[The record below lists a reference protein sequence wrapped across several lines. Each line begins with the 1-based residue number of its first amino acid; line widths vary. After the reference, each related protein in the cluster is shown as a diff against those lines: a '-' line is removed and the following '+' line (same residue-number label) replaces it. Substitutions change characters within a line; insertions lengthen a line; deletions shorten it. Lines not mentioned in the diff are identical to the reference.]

1 VTFGETPMTTDPKD
15 TASTGFGRRH
25 QHGTVRRPGLRRT
38 GRGRAVPAR
47 PPGGAVPG
55 PPGVRCPPPHA
66 TRPGRLF
73 LAAPRTS
80 RAEMT
85 MRPEIP
91 GGARAGDTPLAGKTT
106 DDVWMMASPTGQSTR
121 GGIWVVSDGSPGHSC
136 RWRAVIAA

>member
-1 VTFGETPMTTDPKD
+1 MTTDPKD

-55 PPGVRCPPPHA
+55 PRMQ
-66 TRPGRLF
+66 PGR
-73 LAAPRTS
+73 AGYSWPRRAPS
-80 RAEMT
+80 HAEMT
-85 MRPEIP
+85 MRPGKP
-91 GGARAGDTPLAGKTT
+91 HRTGGAPAGDTPLQGKTT
-106 DDVWMMASPTGQSTR
+106 DDVLMMASPTGQSTR